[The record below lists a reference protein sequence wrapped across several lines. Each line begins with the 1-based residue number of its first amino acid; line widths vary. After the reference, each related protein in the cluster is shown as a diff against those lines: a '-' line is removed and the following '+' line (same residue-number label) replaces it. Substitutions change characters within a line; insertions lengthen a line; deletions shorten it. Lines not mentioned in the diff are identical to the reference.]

1 MSHEAQ
7 LKPWVL
13 LATAQTPGDGAELC
27 LYQRDQEFAIQA
39 DDIELM
45 NSRVFGSEKALATLA
60 CQKLTDDAK
69 PRVLIGGLGMGFTVR
84 SALDELGINA
94 RIRVAELVPAVVR
107 WNRGV
112 LAHLADNPL
121 DDERVSVQ
129 EGDVANMIKR
139 GRGAY
144 SAILLDVD
152 NGPNALTSMDN
163 DWLYSI
169 PGLETAHTALKPHGI
184 LGIWSSEQDAAFA
197 KRLGQAGFDV
207 EEFQVRSRGNKG
219 GHNIIWIAERI

>member
-13 LATAQTPGDGAELC
+13 LATAQAPGDGAELC

-60 CQKLTDDAK
+60 CEKLTDDAK
-69 PRVLIGGLGMGFTVR
+69 RRVLNGGLGMGFTVR

-121 DDERVSVQ
+121 DLSL
-129 EGDVANMIKR
+129 IH
-139 GRGAY
+139 
-144 SAILLDVD
+144 I
-152 NGPNALTSMDN
+152 
-163 DWLYSI
+163 
-169 PGLETAHTALKPHGI
+169 
-184 LGIWSSEQDAAFA
+184 
-197 KRLGQAGFDV
+197 
-207 EEFQVRSRGNKG
+207 
-219 GHNIIWIAERI
+219 